1 MMPWNGGSG
10 REEVNAQQVLQWGHS
25 NETVEGVSIMRIGRM
40 RQRVTLQSLVETT
53 DSYGQRIESWVTQGT
68 YWAFLSSL
76 SGRELVNAQQA
87 KADVT
92 HFLQMRYVGSLLA
105 TPGALPSMRILFNG
119 RVFNLSWVNNV
130 DERNKTY
137 EILAQEVAAAVP
149 S

>member
-1 MMPWNGGSG
+1 MN
-10 REEVNAQQVLQWGHS
+10 
-25 NETVEGVSIMRIGRM
+25 IGRM
-40 RQRVTLQSLVETT
+40 RQRVTLQTLVETT
-53 DSYGQRIESWVTQGT
+53 DSYGQRIESWVTQGS
-68 YWAFLSSL
+68 YWAFLKSL
-76 SGRELVNAQQA
+76 SGREAVNAQQV

-92 HFLQMRYVGSLLA
+92 HFLQMRYLGSLLA

-119 RVFNLSWVNNV
+119 RVFNLSWINNV